1 MFGRQNEQKL
11 TYKVDLDTQGMQQQ
25 MQQMQFQQQ
34 SMMAGSM
41 MGGGM
46 NPYANQEALRNFAM
60 AQEAQQ
66 MANMDY
72 ASMTFRERAGL
83 AITRTLTQ
91 GMAIAGGALA
101 VGAAMVEA
109 PILPFTGDAIVM
121 GGEMATGKNFYP
133 SAIIG
138 ATTANM
144 IEGTVSGASEAFRYK
159 HALNIAEGH
168 NLLGGSASNSFK
180 NNLSIYAGDLAS
192 YHNLN
197 PDQMTSVL
205 TAAIDNNLVNPQD
218 LEQTKENVFKLTRSL
233 TASTKVLYESL
244 AMVDKTI
251 QDFKQY
257 SIFNSKPESMVET
270 ATFLKSI
277 SNLTG
282 HSVDQLLQTTE
293 ALSNA
298 FISGTSLNAGT
309 MAPIIAR
316 GIGNAYVGMD
326 MLNDRSQQ
334 LIRNSGGIDSLHG
347 RFLAQAQ
354 QAGVNN
360 PSIFSHLVGLY
371 QYATGGS
378 WEEGMQSAQDRMV
391 AEYGRGNAVGA
402 SYVRESMAKMLADPA
417 AMSQMIHAD
426 VTRNYTN
433 LIQSGSLTYQEAFS
447 LSMQNNLGIDA
458 GTSEVYSGVLMRA
471 TSSRVEHENALK
483 NRMARNA
490 EIEAANYKRDGG
502 GAIELGRA
510 FGRWAADF
518 FMGDPNDKSAW
529 FGTHKLPELS
539 FKDMTE
545 EDQRNLVRMYRL
557 DDQLADKLE
566 GKDKREYEENL
577 TLLMSSKI
585 SDILLGAENMGDF
598 FLSKGFSLGEVEA
611 PSALIDKYQKRQDVL
626 SNLANVVEDLGTG
639 NLTGVEVAN
648 IKDIT
653 KKWVKDYWGY
663 GEYSF
668 LKKEVKYD
676 RLRKQLENS
685 NYSSNE
691 VEALINSIQEKQD
704 TWFTDT
710 ESRPIGTI
718 NPSLSE
724 NYTFEEENKAID
736 KASKKVSEVI
746 DKHFSTP
753 DNIALDRVI
762 SHIFDNEREYK
773 YAGTVGGPNAGSL
786 RGILR
791 RYVPSLRSAGK
802 SDEEIEK
809 FLNTGKIRL
818 NSDQFGVLSGTD
830 RESLFFGEKIK
841 GTSEQAM
848 LGSGRNFINLSD
860 IDNSFDVMES
870 LTEVD
875 FNRLEHYAQKK
886 EIEVDFTKL
895 KNLVEKYNSEED
907 PNAQKRILIEI
918 AEALNALPYDEK
930 EIISKKLGINDAVVQ
945 YVLKF
950 KNFME
955 GIDTQDVP
963 TAIESMSI
971 MQRALVNIAKAG
983 DQSLKVTGT
992 NLTVGDILNNT
1003 RHSDKIQ
1010 DLVKFTLK
1018 RVTSSELFDAM
1029 QNVSGESYTEDE
1041 QKKLE
1046 EGTRSS
1052 IEDSF
1057 ESLGKTL
1064 PDVADGFVR
1073 LAESMANP
1081 WWKKVFG

>member
-34 SMMAGSM
+34 NMMAGPM

-46 NPYANQEALRNFAM
+46 NPYANQESLRNFAM

-83 AITRTLTQ
+83 ALTRTLTQ

-101 VGAAMVEA
+101 VGTTMIEA
-109 PILPFTGDAIVM
+109 PILPFTGDAMII

-138 ATTANM
+138 AATANM
-144 IEGTVSGASEAFRYK
+144 IEGTVSGAAEAFRYK

-168 NLLGGSASNSFK
+168 NLLGGSASSSFK

-197 PDQMTSVL
+197 PNQMTSVL
-205 TAAIDNNLVNPQD
+205 TAAIDNDLVNPQD

-293 ALSNA
+293 SLSNA
-298 FISGTSLNAGT
+298 FISGTALNAGT

-360 PSIFSHLVGLY
+360 PAIFSHLVGLH
-371 QYATGGS
+371 QYASGGS

-433 LIQSGSLTYQEAFS
+433 LIQSGRLTYQEAFS

-458 GTSEVYSGVLMRA
+458 GTSEAYSDVLMRA
-471 TSSRVEHENALK
+471 TSSRVEHENALQS
-483 NRMARNA
+483 RMARNA
-490 EIEAANYKRDGG
+490 EIKAANYKRGGG
-502 GAIELGRA
+502 GAMELGRS

-529 FGTHKLPELS
+529 FGTHKVPELS
-539 FKDMTE
+539 FKDITE
-545 EDQRNLVRMYRL
+545 EDQKNLVRMYRL
-557 DDQLADKLE
+557 DDQLAAKLE

-598 FLSKGFSLGEVEA
+598 FLSKGLSLGEVED
-611 PSALIDKYQKRQDVL
+611 PSAVVEEQQRRYAAAQKIGDVFNTGDSNLSKTEIDQIAGITGAWVKKYFGSGEESRYDREEKYKALEKELIGAGYKLEDIAPRIQALKDSEGEWAASSTNKPFAGALAGNPSNTYGYIDGKKAADAKKVIRETNEKIATTQIARMMDYVSTPEYTIKDLSLTQQREGMNLDRVRIGNELKRVGVSEERLTEFYRTGTTTLTPEEYASIDSSDKKLFGLFELRSTSLRSELDRKTFINLNEVQAGRAAVDEFAKFSITALNESLSTKYQERYKDIFGLVQKYRTTEEGSEKDELALQIAESMQGLSAGDREVLTDRLGLDVD
-626 SNLANVVEDLGTG
+626 SFEALANVRKAMNAVGT
-639 NLTGVEVAN
+639 EEF
-648 IKDIT
+648 
-653 KKWVKDYWGY
+653 KDYTAAAGAVQKAMRSLA
-663 GEYSF
+663 E
-668 LKKEVKYD
+668 
-676 RLRKQLENS
+676 RM
-685 NYSSNE
+685 
-691 VEALINSIQEKQD
+691 A
-704 TWFTDT
+704 
-710 ESRPIGTI
+710 PGTQVTL
-718 NPSLSE
+718 N
-724 NYTFEEENKAID
+724 NG
-736 KASKKVSEVI
+736 KKVDIMEI
-746 DKHFSTP
+746 L
-753 DNIALDRVI
+753 DNP
-762 SHIFDNEREYK
+762 EK
-773 YAGTVGGPNAGSL
+773 YAEQGGMENVTEFIKEEWGGYFEKTAQEELL
-786 RGILR
+786 R
-791 RYVPSLRSAGK
+791 
-802 SDEEIEK
+802 
-809 FLNTGKIRL
+809 
-818 NSDQFGVLSGTD
+818 
-830 RESLFFGEKIK
+830 
-841 GTSEQAM
+841 
-848 LGSGRNFINLSD
+848 
-860 IDNSFDVMES
+860 
-870 LTEVD
+870 
-875 FNRLEHYAQKK
+875 
-886 EIEVDFTKL
+886 
-895 KNLVEKYNSEED
+895 
-907 PNAQKRILIEI
+907 
-918 AEALNALPYDEK
+918 
-930 EIISKKLGINDAVVQ
+930 
-945 YVLKF
+945 
-950 KNFME
+950 
-955 GIDTQDVP
+955 
-963 TAIESMSI
+963 
-971 MQRALVNIAKAG
+971 
-983 DQSLKVTGT
+983 
-992 NLTVGDILNNT
+992 T
-1003 RHSDKIQ
+1003 R
-1010 DLVKFTLK
+1010 
-1018 RVTSSELFDAM
+1018 
-1029 QNVSGESYTEDE
+1029 EDE

-1046 EGTRSS
+1046 GGTSS
-1052 IEDSF
+1052 VIEDSF

-1073 LAESMANP
+1073 LAESMDKP
-1081 WWKKVFG
+1081 WWREALGL